1 MVASIS
7 PDPRLQFFA
16 NDGSPLVGGKL
27 YTYAAGTTTPLAT
40 YTSITG
46 LTANTNP
53 VILDSR
59 GEASVWFSAAKYKFV
74 LKDANDVEIWTQ
86 DNLWA
91 AANVD
96 GSNATGTW
104 PISISGNAATATI
117 ANSVVAG
124 AAVTNITGAG
134 LYGFTLTGGPI
145 TTSGTLTVTPPA
157 PGTSGNVLTSN
168 GTSWVSQSISIPTA
182 VGTTVV
188 RSYTPGSYT
197 WTKPTGLVQIE
208 IEIWGACGSGAA
220 SSNSGAA
227 GASGGGGSAYGKKIV
242 AAASLGATET
252 ITVGAGGAGVSA
264 TGGSNVAGN
273 AGGTTSFGSHVSI
286 TGGGGGAASFSSPI
300 AGGTAGTATSAAYSF
315 AGTAGGNAVVNL
327 SPADQGAGGF
337 AGGYVIKNSLT
348 TYGNAGSSGAA
359 SDIGGSV
366 SSSAGSSGLILV
378 TEYY

>member
-104 PISISGNAATATI
+104 PISISGNAATATLAATATYATTAGSVTPGVTVDKII
-117 ANSVVAG
+117 AGTNITISPGTGVGDVTINAASAGGTVTSVAG
-124 AAVTNITGAG
+124 AGA
-134 LYGFTLTGGPI
+134 YGFTLPGGPI
-145 TTSGTLTVTPPA
+145 TSSGTLTVTPPA
-157 PGTSGNVLTSN
+157 PSTAGNVLTSDGTN
-168 GTSWVSQSISIPTA
+168 WVSSAPAATTLGAIGSYAMVYYGGTFVQNPGTSV
-182 VGTTVV
+182 
-188 RSYTPGSYT
+188 
-197 WTKPTGLVQIE
+197 
-208 IEIWGACGSGAA
+208 
-220 SSNSGAA
+220 
-227 GASGGGGSAYGKKIV
+227 
-242 AAASLGATET
+242 
-252 ITVGAGGAGVSA
+252 
-264 TGGSNVAGN
+264 
-273 AGGTTSFGSHVSI
+273 
-286 TGGGGGAASFSSPI
+286 
-300 AGGTAGTATSAAYSF
+300 
-315 AGTAGGNAVVNL
+315 
-327 SPADQGAGGF
+327 
-337 AGGYVIKNSLT
+337 
-348 TYGNAGSSGAA
+348 AGSSLSYGGAYVN
-359 SDIGGSV
+359 SC
-366 SSSAGSSGLILV
+366 SSGLVPGNSGTLSGTWRVMGVIPYSPVGSALSLAV
-378 TEYY
+378 RIA